1 MSDLLPDSSSLGTRR
16 QRSFLRSICSRT
28 RPSQNYNEDAITPCP
43 PIEPSPSPSPSSS
56 TSHDDNCPKTLS
68 RSSSSSS
75 LRSTS
80 SKSSSLRSSIEYNTT
95 NMTRDF
101 NEIDTQL
108 LWRRMLAI
116 QRTFGCYNSTRM
128 NIAIEM
134 GESNASVP
142 SRVCLD
148 LLNDSIDKLPSEIKQ
163 RIEDFLACEDVS
175 RASHSRRS
183 STSSRGRKWSWRHLL
198 HA

>member
-1 MSDLLPDSSSLGTRR
+1 MSDLPGSLGTCRHK
-16 QRSFLRSICSRT
+16 SFLRNSCARRLSFYSRASS
-28 RPSQNYNEDAITPCP
+28 PSYAEDDAITPCP
-43 PIEPSPSPSPSSS
+43 VESVPDQQQHPP
-56 TSHDDNCPKTLS
+56 LS

-75 LRSTS
+75 LRSTR
-80 SKSSSLRSSIEYNTT
+80 SSLRSTIQDTMRDYN
-95 NMTRDF
+95 D
-101 NEIDTQL
+101 IDTQL

-128 NIAIEM
+128 QLAIEM
-134 GESNASVP
+134 GEQNASVP

-148 LLNDSIDKLPSEIKQ
+148 LLNDSIDKLPSDIKQ

-175 RASHSRRS
+175 RSSSSSSRS
-183 STSSRGRKWSWRHLL
+183 SSSCRRKWSWRHLL